1 MSNLSS
7 LKSFFGLTGS
17 AAGTTAAAA
26 DADADADVALLEAT
40 VATAVAF
47 VPCIQRAKVI
57 KVYDGDTLTVAG
69 RVVLDGR
76 PSTSIYK
83 FQVRLRGIDTPELK
97 TKNAKEKELA
107 TRARDALSS
116 YVLHTVVTL
125 QNIEY
130 DKYGRLLADVVAS
143 NGQNLSAWM
152 LENKFAVAYD
162 GGTKAVPPEWRS
174 DDTDLLLM

>member
-1 MSNLSS
+1 MSNFES
-7 LKSFFGLTGS
+7 LKSFFGLTGPAVAPS
-17 AAGTTAAAA
+17 A
-26 DADADADVALLEAT
+26 DALGADVALLEAT
-40 VATAVAF
+40 TATAAAF

-69 RVVLDGR
+69 RLVVDGR
-76 PSTSIYK
+76 PSLSIYK

-107 TRARDALSS
+107 TRARDALAS
-116 YVLHTVVTL
+116 YVLNAVVTL

-143 NGQNLSAWM
+143 DGQNLSGWM

-162 GGTKAVPPEWRS
+162 GGTKAVPAEWRS
-174 DDTDLLLM
+174 DDNDLLLM